1 MALLSFTD
9 RGIYCEQADVYL
21 DPWRPVDRALIS
33 HGHSDHA
40 RWGHKHYLSTHR
52 TAAIMR
58 HRLGDINVESI
69 GFGESRTIKGVEF
82 SFHPAGHI
90 IGSAQIRC
98 AYKGEIWVFTG
109 DYKLQNDGISEPYE
123 LVKCHSFITETTF
136 GLPIYRWRPQA
147 EIMAEINDWWR
158 GNAAEGKTTLVTGY
172 SLGKAQRIIAN
183 LDYSI
188 GRVFTHGAIANMNQ
202 VLETQGVQLPETTR
216 VTRDVPKED
225 YPGNLVI
232 APPGALN
239 GPWAR
244 KFKNAST
251 GIASGWMALRGAR
264 RRRAVDRG
272 FVLSDHCDWASL
284 NTAIEATGCEDVFVT
299 HGYTSVF
306 SKWLREQGYNAHV
319 VSTEYEGE
327 SAEIGEGSAEKETA
341 AADALADDAGPA
353 KA

>member
-21 DPWRPVDRALIS
+21 DPWRPVKKALIS

-40 RWGHKHYLSTHR
+40 RWGHKYYLSTPH

-69 GFGESRTIKGVEF
+69 GFGESRVINGVKF

-98 AYKGEIWVFTG
+98 EYKGEVWCFSG
-109 DYKLQNDGISEPYE
+109 DYKLQNDGISEEYE
-123 LVKCHSFITETTF
+123 VVNCQSFITETTF
-136 GLPIYRWRPQA
+136 GLPIYRWQPQHV
-147 EIMAEINDWWR
+147 IMDQINAWWR
-158 GNAAEGKTTLVTGY
+158 ENSAQGKVTLLTGY

-183 LDYSI
+183 LDTSI
-188 GRVFTHGAIANMNQ
+188 GRIFTHGAIDNMNE
-202 VLETQGVQLPETTR
+202 VLRNQGIKLPQTIR
-216 VTRDVPKED
+216 VNSQVPKSL
-225 YPGNLVI
+225 YTGGLVI

-239 GPWAR
+239 GAWAR
-244 KFKNAST
+244 KFKGAST

-272 FVLSDHCDWASL
+272 FVLSDHCDWTEL
-284 NTAIEATGCEDVFVT
+284 NTAIAATGCENVFVT
-299 HGYTSVF
+299 HGYTTVF
-306 SKWLREQGYNAHV
+306 AKWLREQGYNAHM
-319 VSTEYEGE
+319 VSTEYDGE
-327 SAEIGEGSAEKETA
+327 SAEIGEGVSSKEELEEISLG
-341 AADALADDAGPA
+341 DS
-353 KA
+353 